1 MWMIVKSEQLDDK
14 KWGLPEKNIIAR
26 AYFGKMSLTTA
37 FRSKCVY
44 YDASGMVF
52 CKKR

>member
-1 MWMIVKSEQLDDK
+1 MIKNG
-14 KWGLPEKNIIAR
+14 GLPEKNIIAR

-37 FRSKCVY
+37 FRSKCIY

-52 CKKR
+52 YKKR